1 MLAPRARAWGLNAR
15 LMLEILWKWLLV
27 LGSSPLGSYAREHAR
42 LVAISGFLPS
52 NMGDDLPSPF
62 AWPIFAAR
70 GGEEAVKH
78 EGDAEFVHGEEE
90 AR

>member
-1 MLAPRARAWGLNAR
+1 MFAGIHLQPQP
-15 LMLEILWKWLLV
+15 V
-27 LGSSPLGSYAREHAR
+27 
-42 LVAISGFLPS
+42 LPS